1 MMKEKMKK
9 TNLRKITEKSVH
21 RDEVNV
27 RMEYAANNDT
37 ADILKR
43 LGSTVKGIAKE
54 KSMEKIR

>member
-43 LGSTVKGIAKE
+43 L
-54 KSMEKIR
+54 